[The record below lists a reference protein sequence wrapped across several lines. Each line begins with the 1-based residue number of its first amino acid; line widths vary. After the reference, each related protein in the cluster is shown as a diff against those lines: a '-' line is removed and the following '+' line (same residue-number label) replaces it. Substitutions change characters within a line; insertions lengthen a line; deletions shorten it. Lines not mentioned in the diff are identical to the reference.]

1 MQCPEKLTI
10 SLPVFRTRPQNIEE
24 DETKTPSNGRFQSFY
39 KEFHQPLVSSN
50 GDASTGGSL
59 SKWHGMSLSGS
70 TLASNQSV
78 KTAFY
83 PQKSVRPSKFN
94 EDLQV
99 HNNYID
105 SQDELNQEVHLQ
117 KRRRGRP
124 KKQDVSQNLNDSK
137 DTANDTQINIDSL
150 NCMAENAHVFDSD
163 TEEQNLILAPS
174 ELKSGIDIKFSEDNY
189 MIEALDSEEREK
201 TYRLDIGKLI
211 RAIEQ
216 EHEKSKVKKFV
227 CRFCGKAFEKPS
239 SLGGHTAKTH
249 NGLSLKYKNR
259 LTAAKNRKTERN
271 RIQYLKK
278 SINLDIEA

>member
-10 SLPVFRTRPQNIEE
+10 SLPVFRTRPKNVEE
-24 DETKTPSNGRFQSFY
+24 DETRTQSNGRFQSFY

-50 GDASTGGSL
+50 GDSSAGGSMN
-59 SKWHGMSLSGS
+59 KWQGVSLSGS
-70 TLASNQSV
+70 TRGSNQSI
-78 KTAFY
+78 KTAFMAQSY
-83 PQKSVRPSKFN
+83 VRPSKFN

-124 KKQDVSQNLNDSK
+124 KKRDVILNLNDSK
-137 DTANDTQINIDSL
+137 ESAIDTQINIDSL
-150 NCMAENAHVFDSD
+150 NCMAENAHVFNSD
-163 TEEQNLILAPS
+163 TEEQNLVLAPS
-174 ELKSGIDIKFSEDNY
+174 ELKSGTDIKFSEDNY
-189 MIEALDSEEREK
+189 MIEALDNEEREK

-278 SINLDIEA
+278 AINLNIEA